1 MKKIIVCM
9 ITLAFVVLKL
19 TGYIGWSWVWVLSP
33 LWIAIMLWIIFT
45 IVVIFIAIKA
55 EKIERQRP
63 KRKGVLMSKLEALQ
77 EQQERLQQERK
88 AKG

>member
-1 MKKIIVCM
+1 MV
-9 ITLAFVVLKL
+9 TLAFVVLKL
-19 TGYIGWSWVWVLSP
+19 TGYVSWSWVWVVSP
-33 LWIAIMLWIIFT
+33 LWIALILWVLFIIVGLYFIM
-45 IVVIFIAIKA
+45 KA

>member
-1 MKKIIVCM
+1 MV
-9 ITLAFVVLKL
+9 TLAFVVLKL

-33 LWIAIMLWIIFT
+33 LWIVIMLWIIFT
-45 IVVIFIAIKA
+45 IVGIFIIIKA
-55 EKIERQRP
+55 KRLEKQRP
-63 KRKGVLMSKLEALQ
+63 KRQGGLMSKLEALQ

>member
-1 MKKIIVCM
+1 MV
-9 ITLAFVVLKL
+9 TLAFVVLKL
-19 TGYIGWSWVWVLSP
+19 TGYVSWSWVWVVSP
-33 LWIAIMLWIIFT
+33 LWIALILWIIFT